1 VCGGLLELLGVWA
14 VAKELLETRSV
25 FEAHPIRAEIGD
37 EAKRGA
43 TLLRAKIMAVFGS
56 KQPVD
61 IAARGVS
68 AGSGWV
74 VLSPTIKAS
83 GVVGETAD
91 QRLER
96 IETSISQLWAAN
108 ARLAEETR
116 KTTAETLL
124 LMKAE
129 TTERTNALAELSA
142 LQRSVSVGDLQL
154 AVVGLLWLVVGI
166 AVETWP
172 VLFLTPG
179 QILAPFR

>member
-1 VCGGLLELLGVWA
+1 MGELTGMTKPQDFPWFRRFGQLLLGLLAAWGLALVASQPHHAQVCGGLLELLGVWA

-43 TLLRAKIMAVFGS
+43 TLLRAKIMAVFRP

-74 VLSPTIKAS
+74 VPSPTIKAS

-96 IETSISQLWAAN
+96 IETSISQLWVAKQVN
-108 ARLAEETR
+108 TR
-116 KTTAETLL
+116 
-124 LMKAE
+124 
-129 TTERTNALAELSA
+129 
-142 LQRSVSVGDLQL
+142 
-154 AVVGLLWLVVGI
+154 
-166 AVETWP
+166 
-172 VLFLTPG
+172 
-179 QILAPFR
+179 